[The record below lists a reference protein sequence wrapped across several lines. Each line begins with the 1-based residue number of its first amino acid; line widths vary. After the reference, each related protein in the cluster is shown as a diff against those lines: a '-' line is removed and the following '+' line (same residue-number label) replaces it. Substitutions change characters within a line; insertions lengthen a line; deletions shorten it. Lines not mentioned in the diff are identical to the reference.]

1 MTEQKNPIQYFLLL
15 LLVFTAVDR
24 QKSLRIVLHW
34 MDSSPE
40 TLLLWFPA
48 ACIPQANQ
56 EPGSQKEL
64 GTATSHPGSPKP
76 SSLSLVGRAAKGLV
90 LHPRLDGIV
99 RSERVAVTGAIARE
113 GRGDL
118 SW

>member
-1 MTEQKNPIQYFLLL
+1 MELM
-15 LLVFTAVDR
+15 LVFTAVDR
-24 QKSLRIVLHW
+24 QESLWIILHW
-34 MDSSPE
+34 RMWPRDP
-40 TLLLWFPA
+40 PA
-48 ACIPQANQ
+48 AGPHCLHPQSQ
-56 EPGSQKEL
+56 PG
-64 GTATSHPGSPKP
+64 GAGDSHPSPWVPPKP
-76 SSLSLVGRAAKGLV
+76 SSLSLVGRAVKGLG

>member
-1 MTEQKNPIQYFLLL
+1 MAGHDGAEKPHSIFLLL
-15 LLVFTAVDR
+15 FLVFTAVDR
-24 QKSLRIVLHW
+24 QKSLQIILPW

-64 GTATSHPGSPKP
+64 GAATPHLGSPKTLQP
-76 SSLSLVGRAAKGLV
+76 
-90 LHPRLDGIV
+90 
-99 RSERVAVTGAIARE
+99 VTCGQGGE
-113 GRGDL
+113 GFGFASAFGWDCQV
-118 SW
+118 